1 MSLKFAPNREV
12 EKIRARIDHPIVDAD
27 GHLMEF
33 FPLVVDLL
41 REEAGPRA
49 AERFQ
54 QYLSGA
60 SDPHYSDFIGAR
72 VFWALPERNTLDR
85 MTATLPE
92 LLYRRLDEIGLD
104 FALVYPTIGLPV
116 MTHPD
121 PEIRCAGARAL
132 NRYYAEVCCGHRD
145 RLEPV
150 AVIPMG
156 SPEEALEEL
165 DYAVRGRGLKAVV
178 MGGVIPRRE
187 RPDGARIPWLDTL
200 GHESLH
206 DYDPVWRECLTLGVV
221 PAFHAVGYGWG
232 TRISTRNYVYNHLG
246 NFASAQEGV
255 CRSLFMGGAPR
266 RFPELRFAFLEG
278 GVAWGC
284 QLFADILGHWEK
296 RNRDAVANYD
306 PREFDLELCA
316 ELFDR
321 FASPPIAARRKAY
334 EETAALQKRQPAD
347 HPLGYDDFA
356 DARIDSPEEIA
367 DVFERQFYFGC
378 EADDP
383 LSSLAFDRSRL
394 PRGARLNALFASDI
408 GHWDVPDVR
417 RVLPEAWELVERE
430 QLGAEE
436 FREFSFANVVRMF
449 RSVNPRFFEG
459 TVVADAARAV

>member
-1 MSLKFAPNREV
+1 VSLQFAPNREV
-12 EKIRARIDHPIVDAD
+12 EEIRKRIDHPIVDAD

-33 FPLVVDLL
+33 FPLLVDLL
-41 REEAGPRA
+41 REEAGARA

-54 QYLSGA
+54 KYLSGA
-60 SDPHYSDFIGAR
+60 SDPDFSDFVGAR

-85 MTATLPE
+85 MTATLPD
-92 LLYRRLDEIGLD
+92 LLYRRLDEIGID
-104 FALVYPTIGLPV
+104 FALLYPTIGLTV
-116 MTHPD
+116 MSHPD
-121 PEIRCAGARAL
+121 DEIRRAGARAL

-150 AVIPMG
+150 AIIPMF
-156 SPEEALEEL
+156 SPTEALEEL
-165 DYAVRGRGLKAVV
+165 DYAVRQRGLKAVV
-178 MGGVIPRRE
+178 MGGVIPRSV
-187 RPDGARIPWLDTL
+187 RPDGARIQWLDTL
-200 GHESLH
+200 GHESLF
-206 DYDPVWRECLTLGVV
+206 DYDPVWRKCLELRVV

-232 TRISTRNYVYNHLG
+232 TRVSTRNYVHNHLG
-246 NFASAQEGV
+246 NFALAQEST
-255 CRSLFMGGAPR
+255 CRSLFMGGVPR

-284 QLFADILGHWEK
+284 QLFADILGHFEK
-296 RNRDAVANYD
+296 RNREAVTCYD
-306 PREFDLELCA
+306 PREFDLELCS

-321 FASPPIAARRKAY
+321 FATGPIAARRKAY
-334 EETAALQKRQPAD
+334 EETAALLKRQPAD

-356 DARIDSPEEIA
+356 EARIGSARDVA

-383 LSSLAFDRSRL
+383 LSGLAFERTRL

-417 RVLPEAWELVERE
+417 RVLPEAWELVERD

-436 FREFSFANVVRMF
+436 FRDFSFANAVRML

-459 TVVADAARAV
+459 TAVAEAAAKV